1 MYQHILYGGCIFIK
15 EKRMLMQGVNAEL
28 KSHPG
33 VKETRALPARVVE
46 PIQQHLFGRL
56 GTTIVFKM
64 KSCVRQRWPN

>member
-1 MYQHILYGGCIFIK
+1 
-15 EKRMLMQGVNAEL
+15 MLMQGVNAEL